1 MHPVDLARVG
11 VQPGEP
17 VTLSTRRGSVVL
29 YARADDQAQ
38 PGMVFVAFCW
48 AEAAVNE
55 LTHPGL
61 DPVAKIP
68 GFKVCAAKATAGGVV
83 QHNRQAG

>member
-1 MHPVDLARVG
+1 MHPSDMARVG
-11 VQPGEP
+11 VRAGEP
-17 VTLSTRRGSVVL
+17 VTLETRRGRVCL
-29 YARADDQAQ
+29 YARADESAQ
-38 PGMVFVAFCW
+38 PGMIFVAFCW

-68 GFKVCAAKATAGGVV
+68 GFKVCAVRAMAGGVV
-83 QHNRQAG
+83 AGKAGA